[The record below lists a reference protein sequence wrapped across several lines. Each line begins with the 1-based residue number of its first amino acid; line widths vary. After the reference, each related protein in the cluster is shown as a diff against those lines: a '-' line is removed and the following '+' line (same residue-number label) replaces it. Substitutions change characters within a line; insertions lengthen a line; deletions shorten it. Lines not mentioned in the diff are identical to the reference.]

1 MIFMLMWLSAVEKWE
16 CCGGGVNA
24 AYGGGL
30 VLLRFS
36 VGAVSGCGG
45 VNATWGGGSGGL
57 GLLWLSTV
65 AIYRYGGGVYAPCG
79 GGRGGLGWF

>member
-1 MIFMLMWLSAVEKWE
+1 MWFSAVAKWE
-16 CCGGGVNA
+16 CCGGGADA

-36 VGAVSGCGG
+36 VGAASGCGG
-45 VNATWGGGSGGL
+45 VNATCGGGSGGL

-65 AIYRYGGGVYAPCG
+65 AV
-79 GGRGGLGWF
+79 